1 MLDYTEM
8 LEEFM
13 EDGTIENAIYNA
25 KCQVIITYISNVLGI
40 EDFDEADAKFNELF
54 EQTKGI

>member
-25 KCQVIITYISNVLGI
+25 KCQVIITYISNVLG
-40 EDFDEADAKFNELF
+40 
-54 EQTKGI
+54 

>member
-25 KCQVIITYISNVLGI
+25 KCQVIHAYINNVLGI

-54 EQTKGI
+54 EKTKGI